1 MLTDFKISF
10 HLKSTFVILL
20 TAFLIRSASY
30 GQSKKYCTVSV
41 INTSALNINEKV
53 IEVRWSQILKAYSG
67 IDTSLL
73 IVIDAGSKKQVP
85 YQLEKKGTSEIQNL
99 LLQVSVHSKNKSE
112 FIIKAGKRLPFNS
125 KTYARYVPERYE
137 DFAWENDKIAF
148 RMYGKALESTTGNA
162 TGIDVWTK
170 RTPNLVLNKWY
181 KSGDYHKDNGEGL
194 DFYHVGMTLGA
205 GGIAPYFDGQIINS
219 KNYVKYEVFDNG
231 PLRSSFKLF
240 YSPWMVNGQEVNY
253 TKLVQLDAGSQLN
266 KFEVQFVS
274 RASDSLTIAA
284 GIHTNN
290 GLDVKFINEQKKI
303 LAYWEPVNKDNG
315 QIGVGCVFISP
326 VKSFIEDEGH
336 ILNIETIKVSIPYT
350 YYAGACW
357 NRAGR
362 YLNSSQ
368 WFNYLEEFSKA
379 LEVLKVEIK

>member
-1 MLTDFKISF
+1 
-10 HLKSTFVILL
+10 
-20 TAFLIRSASY
+20 
-30 GQSKKYCTVSV
+30 
-41 INTSALNINEKV
+41 
-53 IEVRWSQILKAYSG
+53 
-67 IDTSLL
+67 
-73 IVIDAGSKKQVP
+73 
-85 YQLEKKGTSEIQNL
+85 
-99 LLQVSVHSKNKSE
+99 
-112 FIIKAGKRLPFNS
+112 
-125 KTYARYVPERYE
+125 
-137 DFAWENDKIAF
+137 
-148 RMYGKALESTTGNA
+148 
-162 TGIDVWTK
+162 
-170 RTPNLVLNKWY
+170 
-181 KSGDYHKDNGEGL
+181 
-194 DFYHVGMTLGA
+194 
-205 GGIAPYFDGQIINS
+205 
-219 KNYVKYEVFDNG
+219 
-231 PLRSSFKLF
+231 
-240 YSPWMVNGQEVNY
+240 MVNGQEVNY